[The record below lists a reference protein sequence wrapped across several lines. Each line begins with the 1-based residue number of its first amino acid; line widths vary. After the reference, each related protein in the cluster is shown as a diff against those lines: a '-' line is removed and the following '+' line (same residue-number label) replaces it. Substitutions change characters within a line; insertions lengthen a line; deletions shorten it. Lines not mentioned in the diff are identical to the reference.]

1 MRAVYVLSALL
12 FAGCAD
18 FVDAV
23 GADEA
28 SLITVEAEIPAFV
41 RLPQQA
47 LPASP
52 TAARLDVVVP
62 VPMDLVAVLREQG
75 RHDEAD
81 LIEGERD
88 RLEGVELREVEY
100 EVGDPNRLPVA
111 IEPVAVE
118 IGPYEARTSAETAL
132 LGRTVG
138 VAAERA
144 IATRELEYADGS
156 LEIASGI
163 LEALRF
169 TLLASTRLTLEPNR
183 PIPAEALKLRLNFKV
198 RVRVRLTE

>member
-1 MRAVYVLSALL
+1 MRALFVAAALL
-12 FAGCAD
+12 FAACAD
-18 FVDAV
+18 FVEAV

-28 SLITVEAEIPAFV
+28 SLITVDVEIPAFV
-41 RLPQQA
+41 LLPQQA

-52 TAARLDVVVP
+52 VAADLDVTVP

-75 RHDEAD
+75 RRDEAD

-111 IEPVAVE
+111 VAPVTVG
-118 IGPYEARTSAETAL
+118 IGPYEARTAEDTWL

-144 IATRELEYADGS
+144 IATRELEYAEGS
-156 LEIASGI
+156 LETASGL
-163 LEALRF
+163 LEALKF
-169 TLLASTRLTLEPNR
+169 TLLASTRLEVEPGR
-183 PIPAEALKLRLNFKV
+183 PIPAEALKLRLTFKV
-198 RVRVRLTE
+198 RVHLRLTE

>member
-1 MRAVYVLSALL
+1 MRALLMLAALL
-12 FAGCAD
+12 LASCAD

-52 TAARLDVVVP
+52 VAAALDVTVP

-75 RHDEAD
+75 RNEEAD

-100 EVGDPNRLPVA
+100 EVGDPNLLPVA
-111 IEPVAVE
+111 IEPVSVE
-118 IGPYEARTSAETAL
+118 MGPYEARTPEETWL

-138 VAAERA
+138 VAAERT
-144 IATRELEYADGS
+144 IATRELDYADGS
-156 LEIASGI
+156 LETASNL
-163 LEALRF
+163 LESLRF
-169 TLLASTRLTLEPNR
+169 TLLASTRLELAPGR
-183 PIPAEALKLRLNFKV
+183 PIPAEALKLRLTFKV
-198 RVRVRLTE
+198 RVRLSLTE